1 MLEFIWHA
9 RGGQGAFTAARCLGA
24 AAALSAGAYALA
36 FPTFGPERRGAPM
49 RAFTKIDT
57 APIGDRSAVHRA
69 AFVIYLDETLVE
81 DGWEDELAP
90 GGLMLLNTK
99 RALDDPRILGI
110 DADGISAAALGR
122 PIPNTVF
129 LGVIP
134 ALAAAVTIEDIHAG
148 ICATMPE
155 KLHAKNLRIVDAAF
169 AEVASR
175 EIAATRDLVAAEQA
189 ATDVT
194 AVLSGGQGTDE
205 PITEAECMYRE
216 LVNLGIDPQRL
227 WMEEDAT
234 STWENL
240 NFSLDLIEEKTG
252 ERPQKLGVLSSEYHL
267 YRASRFAKACGV
279 EFVGIPAKTS
289 RLSQKINHF
298 MREVAGVWHYILLGG
313 NYD

>member
-1 MLEFIWHA
+1 
-9 RGGQGAFTAARCLGA
+9 
-24 AAALSAGAYALA
+24 
-36 FPTFGPERRGAPM
+36 M

-110 DADGISAAALGR
+110 DADGISTAVLGR

-129 LGVIP
+129 LGAIP
-134 ALAAAVTIEDIHAG
+134 ALTAAVAIEDIHAG

-194 AVLSGGQGTDE
+194 AVLSE
-205 PITEAECMYRE
+205 K
-216 LVNLGIDPQRL
+216 
-227 WMEEDAT
+227 DAM
-234 STWENL
+234 
-240 NFSLDLIEEKTG
+240 FSLAAEMLG
-252 ERPQKLGVLSSEYHL
+252 EGEGRDFDV
-267 YRASRFAKACGV
+267 RDC
-279 EFVGIPAKTS
+279 
-289 RLSQKINHF
+289 
-298 MREVAGVWHYILLGG
+298 
-313 NYD
+313 

>member
-110 DADGISAAALGR
+110 DADGISAAVLGR

-129 LGVIP
+129 LGAIP
-134 ALAAAVTIEDIHAG
+134 ALTAAVTIEDIHAG

-155 KLHAKNLRIVDAAF
+155 KLHAKNLRIVDVAF

-175 EIAATRDLVAAEQA
+175 EIAATRDRVAAEQA
-189 ATDVT
+189 ATEVT
-194 AVLSGGQGTDE
+194 AVLSE
-205 PITEAECMYRE
+205 K
-216 LVNLGIDPQRL
+216 
-227 WMEEDAT
+227 DAM
-234 STWENL
+234 
-240 NFSLDLIEEKTG
+240 FSLAAEMLVEG
-252 ERPQKLGVLSSEYHL
+252 EGRDFDV
-267 YRASRFAKACGV
+267 RDC
-279 EFVGIPAKTS
+279 
-289 RLSQKINHF
+289 
-298 MREVAGVWHYILLGG
+298 
-313 NYD
+313 

>member
-9 RGGQGAFTAARCLGA
+9 RGGAGGLYGGPVPGGGRQRCRQA
-24 AAALSAGAYALA
+24 PMRWRSPPSAPSGV
-36 FPTFGPERRGAPM
+36 GAPM

-110 DADGISAAALGR
+110 DADGISAAVLGR

-129 LGVIP
+129 LGAIP
-134 ALAAAVTIEDIHAG
+134 ALTAAVTIEDIHAG

-194 AVLSGGQGTDE
+194 AVLSE
-205 PITEAECMYRE
+205 K
-216 LVNLGIDPQRL
+216 
-227 WMEEDAT
+227 DAM
-234 STWENL
+234 
-240 NFSLDLIEEKTG
+240 FSLAAEMLVEG
-252 ERPQKLGVLSSEYHL
+252 EGRDFDV
-267 YRASRFAKACGV
+267 RDC
-279 EFVGIPAKTS
+279 
-289 RLSQKINHF
+289 
-298 MREVAGVWHYILLGG
+298 
-313 NYD
+313 

>member
-1 MLEFIWHA
+1 
-9 RGGQGAFTAARCLGA
+9 
-24 AAALSAGAYALA
+24 
-36 FPTFGPERRGAPM
+36 M

-110 DADGISAAALGR
+110 DADGISDAVLGR

-129 LGVIP
+129 LGAIP

-148 ICATMPE
+148 IRATMPE

-194 AVLSGGQGTDE
+194 AVLSE
-205 PITEAECMYRE
+205 K
-216 LVNLGIDPQRL
+216 
-227 WMEEDAT
+227 DAM
-234 STWENL
+234 
-240 NFSLDLIEEKTG
+240 FSLAAEMLVEG
-252 ERPQKLGVLSSEYHL
+252 EGRDFDV
-267 YRASRFAKACGV
+267 RDC
-279 EFVGIPAKTS
+279 
-289 RLSQKINHF
+289 
-298 MREVAGVWHYILLGG
+298 
-313 NYD
+313 

>member
-155 KLHAKNLRIVDAAF
+155 KLHAKNLRIVDVAF

-189 ATDVT
+189 ATEVT
-194 AVLSGGQGTDE
+194 AVLSE
-205 PITEAECMYRE
+205 K
-216 LVNLGIDPQRL
+216 
-227 WMEEDAT
+227 DAM
-234 STWENL
+234 
-240 NFSLDLIEEKTG
+240 FSLAAEMLVEG
-252 ERPQKLGVLSSEYHL
+252 EGRDFDV
-267 YRASRFAKACGV
+267 RDC
-279 EFVGIPAKTS
+279 
-289 RLSQKINHF
+289 
-298 MREVAGVWHYILLGG
+298 
-313 NYD
+313 